1 MALLFKAKGAAG
13 YTNATTW
20 TDAVKHVKYV
30 QNPSGPP
37 RPVITFPAADD
48 FVHID
53 YLKLDWTM
61 SAGSLGTASSYFLYM
76 AEDIAISNPIRQPPT
91 TYSDWIAD
99 FGWQDI
105 FAGGART
112 AWTYTPVLDKP
123 AYTGDAV
130 VTLFA
135 CKVGSGCSKA
145 CPVKFYI
152 TSN

>member
-1 MALLFKAKGAAG
+1 MSLITTNPLLFCCS
-13 YTNATTW
+13 
-20 TDAVKHVKYV
+20 
-30 QNPSGPP
+30 Q
-37 RPVITFPAADD
+37 
-48 FVHID
+48 
-53 YLKLDWTM
+53 
-61 SAGSLGTASSYFLYM
+61 YFLYM

-112 AWTYTPVLDKP
+112 AWTYAPVLDKP

-145 CPVKFYI
+145 CPVKFSI
-152 TSN
+152 TSD